1 MAELE
6 GITGKVAEII
16 DRYSLIIN
24 RGEEAG
30 VNVGMVFLVMGLGGD
45 VIDPETGVSLGP
57 KPIEKL
63 RVKVREVYPKFS
75 VAETYRIVTPP
86 DITSFVR
93 EHSRWPTAMEVFG
106 PQGPERERFA
116 NSRRPT
122 NRRRQARSLASRSTI
137 PCGNW
142 CTKFG
147 PVILL
152 GWRAGPPR
160 FLTRRSP
167 SLQHAGG
174 ACGRGTMR
182 RSMRQ
187 RALSC
192 RRGSVRLATST

>member
-1 MAELE
+1 MPQMAELE

-142 CTKFG
+142 CTKGLLINNTLIFRVG
-147 PVILL
+147 LTSPVRGCSSI
-152 GWRAGPPR
+152 
-160 FLTRRSP
+160 
-167 SLQHAGG
+167 H
-174 ACGRGTMR
+174 RGTRGGGGWCVR
-182 RSMRQ
+182 R
-187 RALSC
+187 RASA
-192 RRGSVRLATST
+192 RR